1 MTVVGITSWG
11 IVPCAS
17 EDAPGVFAEVAH
29 YRDWIDENA
38 PDLKTC
44 SPKEGGSSTSSPT
57 PSTTFSSTVSPS
69 PSPSNS

>member
-17 EDAPGVFAEVAH
+17 ENAPSVFAEVAH
-29 YRDWIDENA
+29 YRDWIDANA

-44 SPKEGGSSTSSPT
+44 PPKGTSPSPT
-57 PSTTFSSTVSPS
+57 PSPS
-69 PSPSNS
+69 PSPSPSPNPSSSISE